1 MKKFAICITVAMLLL
16 TFGCSSNEST
26 SESASNQ
33 QNEDNSIMTTD
44 EQDKQEKVITDNNQI
59 RKIFEVYAL
68 TEEDKLTELSI
79 KNNEIKAVI
88 ELGES
93 ELPPK
98 EIALS
103 VYSSAA
109 DELLMYEGWEVLT
122 VEFKDVGIIS
132 MDKSFKEINEYGPY
146 FPYED
151 IENNLVEY
159 NN

>member
-1 MKKFAICITVAMLLL
+1 MLLL

-26 SESASNQ
+26 SERASNQ
-33 QNEDNSIMTTD
+33 QNEDNSIITTD